1 MKPSA
6 KSFLLDLL
14 STLKR
19 GTMPVGALVEAGEL
33 FGIGSN
39 NLRVTLARLLA
50 AGLVCRDE
58 RGRYRLAGGAVTQRL
73 ETWRDLERRTRKW
86 NGGWIAVHLATAV
99 PKIGRT
105 ERRGR
110 KRALELLGFQPLRPN
125 FYVRPDNLSAG
136 IATLREDLRSLGLP
150 STDLVFVARELPP
163 EDDAGARALWD
174 TDTLR
179 HRYRRHL
186 DELASSTEHLAGVDA
201 REAMVESFLVGG
213 AALRELV
220 RDPLLPPEICPSDER
235 LALLEAMRRY
245 DRLGRAAWAEFLSTY
260 DVPHL
265 RGPDDPRPA
274 VTPGFRSTD
283 LEGVQP

>member
-19 GTMPVGALVEAGEL
+19 GTMPVSALVEAGQL
-33 FGIGSN
+33 FGIGAN

-50 AGLVCRDE
+50 AGQVARDE
-58 RGRYRLAGGAVTQRL
+58 RGRYRLAGGTVARRL

-86 NGGWIAVHLATAV
+86 NAAWIGVHLTTAD

-105 ERRGR
+105 ERRAR
-110 KRALELLGFQPLRPN
+110 KRALDLLGFQPLRSG

-136 IATLREDLRSLGLP
+136 VDGVRDDLRNLGLP
-150 STDLVFVARELPP
+150 PSDLVFEVRRLDAEEDTAARS
-163 EDDAGARALWD
+163 LWD
-174 TDTLR
+174 TNTLQA
-179 HRYRRHL
+179 RYHTLL
-186 DELASSTEHLAGVDA
+186 DELAGSTAHLANATA
-201 REAMVESFLVGG
+201 RDAMVESFLVGG
-213 AALRELV
+213 SALRELV
-220 RDPLLPPEICPSDER
+220 RDPLLPDEICPTDDR
-235 LALLEAMRRY
+235 RALLEAMKQY
-245 DRLGRAAWAEFLSTY
+245 DRLGRAAWAEFLSAY

-265 RGPDDPRPA
+265 RGPNDPRPA